1 MTCTPQA
8 LRQLAVQ
15 RDSEAAGPFRLGEL
29 WQRLCHGAW
38 IFHDTFSTDER
49 HFALVRGCLGAP
61 RPLDMRKLQMLESVL
76 LGKSPKVV
84 AFDSQRCLSSI
95 TTSMQDCVRSM
106 GLTGRFSQAPVLLT
120 MAARALHR
128 PESAPKLARLSDLRI
143 DGELFEVV
151 SARRPDLHL
160 PVRLSLA
167 ETAVLRRLVAG
178 DSHAE
183 ISDARATSPRT
194 VANQLATAFR
204 KLGVSGRR
212 ATLERLIQHSAQQE

>member
-1 MTCTPQA
+1 MSCIQQA

-15 RDSEAAGPFRLGEL
+15 RDNEASQPFFLGEF
-29 WQRLCHGAW
+29 WQRLCRGAW
-38 IFHDTFSTDER
+38 TFHDTFSTADR
-49 HFALVRGCLGAP
+49 HFALVRSLAAPP
-61 RPLDMRKLQMLESVL
+61 RPLDARKLQLLESVL
-76 LGKSPKVV
+76 LGKSPKAV
-84 AFDSQRCLSSI
+84 AYDSQRCLSSI

-106 GLTGRFSQAPVLLT
+106 GLTGRFSQASVLLT
-120 MAARALHR
+120 MAAHALHR
-128 PESAPKLARLSDLRI
+128 PDSAPKLARVSELRI
-143 DGELFEVV
+143 DGEVFEVV
-151 SARRPDLHL
+151 SALRPDRHL

-167 ETAVLRRLVAG
+167 ETEVLRRLVAG

-212 ATLERLIQHSAQQE
+212 ATLERLIQHSALHE